1 MSTASTVELHLSTA
15 IGNHPDLPAAIDS
28 GDGGHAAVDWEPI
41 QAEQYGKPG
50 TFIVRGVMAGGEFPN
65 PLILNRADP
74 YIIKHTDGYYYFTG
88 SVPEYD
94 RIVLRRS
101 KTLTGLAAAEE
112 TVIWTKHAAG
122 EMGNHIWAPEL
133 HFIDGKWYIY
143 FAAGTAED
151 KWAIRQYVLECGTD
165 NPCTG
170 ELLEKGKIIMNFESF
185 TLDATTFEL
194 NGIRYL
200 AWAQV
205 DEVSN
210 LYIARMSNPWTIEGE
225 QVRIASPTLEWEQH
239 GHKVNEGPAVLVRN
253 GRVFMTYSASATD
266 DRYCM
271 GLLTASVSSDLLDPA
286 SWTKSPE
293 PIFRSHPAACE
304 YGPGHNSFTRDEAGE
319 SDILVYHA
327 RSYKDVEGE
336 PLYDPN
342 RHARIQ
348 RMDWNEDGTPRLG
361 YPGRHA
367 KQAHCV
373 VTVE

>member
-1 MSTASTVELHLSTA
+1 MFV
-15 IGNHPDLPAAIDS
+15 
-28 GDGGHAAVDWEPI
+28 V
-41 QAEQYGKPG
+41 Q
-50 TFIVRGVMAGGEFPN
+50 GVLAGGEYPN

-101 KTLTGLAAAEE
+101 QTLSGLATAIE

-133 HFIDGKWYIY
+133 HYIEGQWYIY

-151 KWAIRQYVLECGTD
+151 KWAIRQYVLECGAD

-170 ELLEKGKIIMNFESF
+170 EWLERGKIVMNFESF
-185 TLDATTFEL
+185 TLDATTFEV

-200 AWAQV
+200 AWAQI
-205 DEVSN
+205 DEVSG

-225 QVRIASPTLEWEQH
+225 QVLIASPVLEWEQQ

-271 GLLTASVSSDLLDPA
+271 GLLTASATSDLLNSE
-286 SWTKSPE
+286 SWTKSPV
-293 PIFRSHPAACE
+293 PLFSSHPAACE

-319 SDILVYHA
+319 GDILVYHA
-327 RSYKDVEGE
+327 RSYKEIDGE

-342 RHARIQ
+342 RHTRIQ
-348 RMDWNEDGTPRLG
+348 RMDWNEDGTPNLG
-361 YPGRHA
+361 LPGQHGRYVA
-367 KQAHCV
+367 CV